1 MVIDVPESNEE
12 PAHNQ
17 GAAPSVLPHMI
28 RIAVPIGSIL
38 VLVAFAV
45 TALLPSNRGPI
56 PTQSTLL
63 FIPIY
68 IAIVVV
74 LVFASMYIFKRVM
87 EEDVTPE
94 GHWS

>member
-1 MVIDVPESNEE
+1 MVIDVPENNEQ

-17 GAAPSVLPHMI
+17 GAAPSVLPRMI
-28 RIAVPIGSIL
+28 RIAVPIGSVL
-38 VLVAFAV
+38 VLIAFAV
-45 TALLPSNRGPI
+45 TALLPSNHGPV
-56 PTQSTLL
+56 PTQSTL
-63 FIPIY
+63 FFVPIY
-68 IAIVVV
+68 LAIVIV

>member
-1 MVIDVPESNEE
+1 MVTDVPENNEE
-12 PAHNQ
+12 PAHNK
-17 GAAPSVLPHMI
+17 GAAPSVLPRMI

-38 VLVAFAV
+38 VLIAFAA
-45 TALLPSNRGPI
+45 TALLPSNQGPV
-56 PTQSTLL
+56 PTQSTL
-63 FIPIY
+63 FFVPIY